1 LLSAH
6 SIILMRYFIL
16 VLALLVTG
24 CASYSPNLPSFKPYK
39 LDIQQGNVVTPKM
52 MLQLRPGMTKA
63 QVSFIMGTPLLT
75 DSFHAD
81 RWDYFYQMNRE
92 GKVIEQRRVILE
104 FEGDSLSHV
113 RGDVIP
119 TGNGDES
126 MTVKPIT
133 EPKADWDTDGKPGRR
148 DEKSWLDKLK
158 FWGGDEKAKPA
169 AEPKVEPE
177 SKPEAE
183 PVPVAVPAP
192 EPAAVQE
199 EKPSAK
205 PTEEKKGW
213 LDKLKFWGSDEKAKP
228 VVEPKVEPQV
238 APEPV
243 PAPAVEAA
251 PESVSAPVEEPKV
264 EAVPEPAPVAEP
276 MAEPAIEPKA
286 APEPEPAAKVESAPE
301 PAPAPVAEPKAE
313 VAPEPAP
320 EPVAEPKVEAA
331 PAPEP
336 VAKPAVEPK
345 VAPQPEPAPAPKAAP
360 AAQPKVETKPAKPVP
375 QAEKVAPQPKDL
387 PSEDAPD
394 YFEKMLEKIGF

>member
-1 LLSAH
+1 
-6 SIILMRYFIL
+6 MRYFIL

-81 RWDYFYQMNRE
+81 RWDYFYQMNRD
-92 GKVIEQRRVILE
+92 GKVIEQRRIILE
-104 FEGDSLSHV
+104 FEGDALSHV

-133 EPKADWDTDGKPGRR
+133 EPKADLEMDDKPGKR

-183 PVPVAVPAP
+183 PEPATVAVPAP
-192 EPAAVQE
+192 EPATTQE

-228 VVEPKVEPQV
+228 VAEPKVEPQAAPEPEPEPEPAAAPAPAVEV

-243 PAPAVEAA
+243 SAPAAEPKAEAA
-251 PESVSAPVEEPKV
+251 PEPAPVPEPMAEPKV
-264 EAVPEPAPVAEP
+264 EATPAPEPAIEPKVAPEPAPVAEP
-276 MAEPAIEPKA
+276 
-286 APEPEPAAKVESAPE
+286 KVV
-301 PAPAPVAEPKAE
+301 PAPA
-313 VAPEPAP
+313 
-320 EPVAEPKVEAA
+320 
-331 PAPEP
+331 
-336 VAKPAVEPK
+336 
-345 VAPQPEPAPAPKAAP
+345 PAPAPKVEATP
-360 AAQPKVETKPAKPVP
+360 ATQPKVETKPAKPVP